1 MRVYATRGKAYEDDK
16 QIEDS
21 KDSHGECDREGD

>member
-1 MRVYATRGKAYEDDK
+1 MQVYASRGKAYEDDK
-16 QIEDS
+16 RTEDS